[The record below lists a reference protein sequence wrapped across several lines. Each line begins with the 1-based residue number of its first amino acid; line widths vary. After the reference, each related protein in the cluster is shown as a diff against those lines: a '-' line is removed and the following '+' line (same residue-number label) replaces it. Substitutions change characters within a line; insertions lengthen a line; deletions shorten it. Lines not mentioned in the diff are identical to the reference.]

1 MYMWERNM
9 NILTKSLAISGLV
22 FGFATCAS
30 AQVTWT
36 LSDVT
41 FDNGNVAT
49 GSFTTNAA
57 TDHVLSFSIDITG
70 PDTAAAFTV
79 AAMVDTQLAGHI
91 GLLGG
96 PENSQ
101 DAFLTLLSDMTNA
114 GGTIPIVSG
123 VDCPPAAHCGTLVTT
138 GHSPEIIGVTP
149 EPATAGLMLLGLGIM
164 VRKYVVRR
172 RQQSTETRPS

>member
-1 MYMWERNM
+1 MK
-9 NILTKSLAISGLV
+9 ILTKLLVIAGLL

-41 FDNGNVAT
+41 FSNGNVAM

-57 TDHVLSFSIDITG
+57 TDDVLSFSIAITG

-79 AAMVDTQLAGHI
+79 AAMVDTQLPGKI
-91 GLLGG
+91 GMGG
-96 PENSQ
+96 PGFSQ
-101 DAFLTLLSDMTNA
+101 AALLTLFSDMTDA
-114 GGTIPIVSG
+114 GGTIPIISG
-123 VDCPPAAHCGTLVTT
+123 LDCPSAGPCGTLVTA
-138 GHSPEIIGVTP
+138 GHSPEITGVTP

-172 RQQSTETRPS
+172 RKQSTEALPS

>member
-1 MYMWERNM
+1 MYMWECNM
-9 NILTKSLAISGLV
+9 KILTKLLVIAAGLL

-41 FDNGNVAT
+41 FSNGNVAM

-57 TDHVLSFSIDITG
+57 TDDVLSFSIAITG
-70 PDTAAAFTV
+70 PDTAAAFT
-79 AAMVDTQLAGHI
+79 AAVMLDTSLPGHI
-91 GLLGG
+91 GLGG
-96 PENSQ
+96 PGFSQ
-101 DAFLTLLSDMTNA
+101 DVLLTLLSDMTNA
-114 GGTIPIVSG
+114 GGTIPIVDG
-123 VDCPPAAHCGTLVTT
+123 VDCPPAASCGTLVTT

-164 VRKYVVRR
+164 VSKYVVRR
-172 RQQSTETRPS
+172 RQQSTETLP

>member
-1 MYMWERNM
+1 MWECKM
-9 NILTKSLAISGLV
+9 TTLAKLLITVGLLL
-22 FGFATCAS
+22 GFATCAS

-49 GSFTTNAA
+49 GSFTTNA
-57 TDHVLSFSIDITG
+57 TITGVDSFSIVISG
-70 PDTAAAFTV
+70 PDTAADFTAAAFVTS
-79 AAMVDTQLAGHI
+79 GFPSKI
-91 GLLGG
+91 GLGSAG
-96 PENSQ
+96 FFQ
-101 DAFLTLLSDMTNA
+101 DVLLDLSGNMTNA
-114 GGTIPIVSG
+114 GGIIPIADG
-123 VDCPPAAHCGTLVTT
+123 VDCPFAGTCGTLVTT

-172 RQQSTETRPS
+172 HQQSTEALPS

>member
-1 MYMWERNM
+1 M
-9 NILTKSLAISGLV
+9 NTLTKSLAIAGLL

-41 FDNGNVAT
+41 FDNGNVAN
-49 GSFTTNAA
+49 GSFTTNA
-57 TDHVLSFSIDITG
+57 TISGVDSYSIVISG
-70 PDTAAAFTV
+70 PDTAADFTAVAFVTS
-79 AAMVDTQLAGHI
+79 GFPSKI
-91 GLLGG
+91 GLG
-96 PENSQ
+96 SAMFFQ
-101 DAFLTLLSDMTNA
+101 DVLLELSGNMTNA
-114 GGTIPIVSG
+114 GGIIPIANG
-123 VDCPPAAHCGTLVTT
+123 VDCPNDGTCGTLVKL

-172 RQQSTETRPS
+172 RQQSTETLPS

>member
-1 MYMWERNM
+1 M
-9 NILTKSLAISGLV
+9 NIITKLLTIAGLLL
-22 FGFATCAS
+22 GFATCAS

-41 FDNGNVAT
+41 FSNGNVAT

-57 TDHVLSFSIDITG
+57 TDDVLSFSIDITG
-70 PDTAAAFTV
+70 PDTAAAFT
-79 AAMVDTQLAGHI
+79 ATAMLDTSLPGNI

-96 PENSQ
+96 PGNSK
-101 DAFLTLLSDMTNA
+101 DVLLTLLSDMTNA
-114 GGTIPIVSG
+114 GGTIPIVDG

-149 EPATAGLMLLGLGIM
+149 EPATAGLMLLGLGIL
-164 VRKYVVRR
+164 VGKYVVRR
-172 RQQSTETRPS
+172 RQQSTEALPS